1 MAVHPTTGKKI
12 LKAKFQ
18 IGSINGRMTYNNGE
32 RVFHPSDMPAKAKAA
47 RQRILAMTETPI
59 AARREFRTD
68 VAVNGTLSG
77 KALAPWDD
85 RSDHKYYSALE
96 GRLNNT
102 LIRKKRSQ
110 MEVQYAPRRNLLV
123 AIADVIPLLRTIKI
137 TSIVACVSNTN
148 SCFRL
153 KIYQKEKDESKRMNG
168 DWNLSSKFEKNHTGM
183 LGEKVRKAD
192 PDHIGLKTCD
202 PSKTQTILSMS
213 LKPRLTLIQREKER
227 MRTQRLKIENERKRA
242 KFLKDCRRD
251 QAEKIWDKPKASFDF
266 KQIEKTLESTY
277 TPDTLT
283 KFLENQEEEKSK
295 TLARKEFEATMTAK
309 RMPKA
314 TVRGANLCYSVRE
327 GQAFKP
333 RAGGSTVHIGGTRR
347 GRTLGKDPTK
357 RACRYEHLGNWA
369 YSKIEDCEVW
379 SCCMNMDRDSK
390 GCTLIEVFDKTRWQY
405 E

>member
-102 LIRKKRSQ
+102 LIRKKRLQ
-110 MEVQYAPRRNLLV
+110 ME
-123 AIADVIPLLRTIKI
+123 
-137 TSIVACVSNTN
+137 
-148 SCFRL
+148 
-153 KIYQKEKDESKRMNG
+153 KEKDESKRMNG
-168 DWNLSSKFEKNHTGM
+168 DWNLSNKYEKNHTGM

-202 PSKTQTILSMS
+202 PSKTQTLLSMS